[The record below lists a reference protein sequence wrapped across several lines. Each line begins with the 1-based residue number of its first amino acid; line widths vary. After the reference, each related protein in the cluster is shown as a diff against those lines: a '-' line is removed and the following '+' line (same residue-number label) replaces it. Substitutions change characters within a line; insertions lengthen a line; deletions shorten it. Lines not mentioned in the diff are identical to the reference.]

1 MKIDELTSFGHNVA
15 DSLASGMCFMV
26 GIHFVDIFGEAA
38 ASSDGHVLVDFVI
51 GSASGSPV
59 SDSLAAAIRRF
70 AEMLPELADQHGL
83 DSSEIKTLKARFG
96 TDSVAGPHFRVTV
109 ETSDGRKSEDQ
120 YAGLPGKRFGNPR
133 RSRGAA

>member
-1 MKIDELTSFGHNVA
+1 MP
-15 DSLASGMCFMV
+15 
-26 GIHFVDIFGEAA
+26 GEGARA
-38 ASSDGHVLVDFVI
+38 ASAARKTTACSI

-96 TDSVAGPHFRVTV
+96 TDPVAGPHFRVTV